1 MVGPLTQQPPPPS
14 ALRLR
19 NSENPN
25 ASFSTSTHSVLE
37 PSHTTQSLDSTAE
50 GTRLPKKPQIKKRV
64 TLRYDAIEYIF
75 STPPKF
81 ANVPTTVSLNRH

>member
-1 MVGPLTQQPPPPS
+1 MVGPHTQQPPPPPS

-19 NSENPN
+19 NSEIPN

-37 PSHTTQSLDSTAE
+37 PSHTTQSLDSSAE

-64 TLRYDAIEYIF
+64 TLRYDASIF
-75 STPPKF
+75 FFNTPQF
-81 ANVPTTVSLNRH
+81 ANVPTNVSLNRH

>member
-1 MVGPLTQQPPPPS
+1 MVGPHTQQPPPPS

-19 NSENPN
+19 NSEIPN

-37 PSHTTQSLDSTAE
+37 PSHTTQSLDSSAE

-64 TLRYDAIEYIF
+64 TLRYDALLTF
-75 STPPKF
+75 LNTPNLQMYQQMSP
-81 ANVPTTVSLNRH
+81 